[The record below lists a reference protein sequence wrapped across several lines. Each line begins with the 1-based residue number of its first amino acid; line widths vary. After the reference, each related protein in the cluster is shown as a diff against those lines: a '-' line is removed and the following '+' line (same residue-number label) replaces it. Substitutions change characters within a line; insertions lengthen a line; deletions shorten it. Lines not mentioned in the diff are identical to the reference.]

1 MRLNSGLNAG
11 NSTNLN
17 LGREPI
23 QNLLY
28 TLVVFLRSSVAM
40 KDPATK
46 TVTVFH
52 GIILKSVKYHFLS
65 ILEEKLDEN

>member
-1 MRLNSGLNAG
+1 MRLDSGLNAG

-40 KDPATK
+40 KHPVPTTAI
-46 TVTVFH
+46 VFH
-52 GIILKSVKYHFLS
+52 GINLKSVKYHFS
-65 ILEEKLDEN
+65 AILEEKLDEN